1 MFLAFSR
8 RQEDRLNG
16 CACHNYFL
24 CFHSQTSGKF
34 RWSEIHFLTQL
45 KRRGVVRHQLL
56 DVVVGEVETEDQISQ
71 HAIVPVLESIDLHFD
86 CLIFSNLLAI
96 TK

>member
-24 CFHSQTSGKF
+24 CFHSQTSRKF
-34 RWSEIHFLTQL
+34 QWSESHFLTQL
-45 KRRGVVRHQLL
+45 KRRGVVHHQLV
-56 DVVVGEVETEDQISQ
+56 DVVVGEVETEDPISQ

-86 CLIFSNLLAI
+86 CLTFSDLLAI